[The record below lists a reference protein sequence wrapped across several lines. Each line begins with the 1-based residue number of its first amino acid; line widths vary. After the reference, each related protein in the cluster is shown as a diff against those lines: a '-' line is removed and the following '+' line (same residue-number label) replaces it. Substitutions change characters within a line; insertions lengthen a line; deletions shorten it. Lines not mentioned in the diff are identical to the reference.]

1 MEKTSP
7 SAALLSAIA
16 KFPTLKAFADALGV
30 RYQVVQQWAVN
41 GVPAEYCPEIEK
53 LTEVRCEL
61 LNSKVDWAY
70 LRNSGAA
77 AQ

>member
-1 MEKTSP
+1 MEKPTP
-7 SAALLSAIA
+7 SDALASAIS

-30 RYQVVQQWAVN
+30 RYQVVQQWLVN

-61 LNSKVDWAY
+61 LNAKVDWAY
-70 LRNSGAA
+70 VRGSATVMS
-77 AQ
+77 